1 MVVGWAEGTLGLSF
15 CPPWLD
21 NGALVPMTG
30 MELPI
35 SLSSHLV
42 AWRPYLW
49 LDKKKEEEKL
59 TFSSSPRELL
69 PALWWDPLLSFF

>member
-15 CPPWLD
+15 CPPWQD
-21 NGALVPMTG
+21 NGVLVPMTG

-35 SLSSHLV
+35 RLSFHLV
-42 AWRPYLW
+42 AWLPYLR
-49 LDKKKEEEKL
+49 LDKKKEEKL